1 VNKLFRRIRFSV
13 SVSASALIA
22 LFVGM
27 ALTTIIFT
35 AERQV
40 ESARQTVQF
49 QQSAKLRT
57 VAIKTGL
64 QDSAE
69 QLVVLNQLFSSFGII
84 SRQQFHTF
92 TAPILQRYP
101 QIQALSYQRLVMQA
115 DRHNFELEMRKRYPS
130 FTVTE
135 IVDGKQQPAA
145 IRDRYNVVE
154 YIEPA
159 IGNEAAMGVDTAYN
173 DDQTLARKISRETGR
188 PTSTGLLSLAQD
200 KGWHTGFLILA
211 PVYWQG
217 APLDNASMR
226 VRAAIGETA
235 AVFRA
240 DHFIDAILHAH
251 GFIEEPGMSIS
262 IFAGS
267 NTDIKNLAFQQMS
280 PLKSG
285 WDIPLPPGWL
295 FYDNMA
301 PLNETFS
308 LADNPWHLEVTQ
320 APVLFTVNNM
330 GAVYVLF
337 GGLLSSLLVAAY
349 VYSLV
354 SRIVTIERETKEST
368 ASLQFANLRLS
379 EDVATRV
386 RTEKS
391 LRLRER
397 VIEVSANAVIICS
410 AEAPDYAIEYVNPAF
425 ERITGFSA
433 GEVVGH
439 SLESLQGSSQ
449 DQQNIEEIRAALREK
464 REGRA
469 LLRNYRKDG
478 TDYWN
483 ELFIA
488 PVLDEQGE
496 LSHYV
501 VAQYDISAVM
511 GYEAEIE
518 FQANHDVL
526 TGLANRNLLRE
537 RLTQAIANAD
547 RSGNPLWVVFVDL
560 DRFKFVNDTLGHEA
574 GDVLL
579 KVLAGRLQSATHE
592 ADTVARLG
600 GDEFV
605 LVLPDQ
611 INDGFGQQ
619 VLQCIMD
626 SVAQPLTLQD
636 HEFYLTCSMGIA
648 KYPQDGNTAES
659 LIKLADIAMYRAKEM
674 GRSTSQFYTSEMI
687 ERTLDRLSI
696 EADLRQALDR
706 NEFQIHYQPQ
716 VCVKHGHIVGMEV
729 LLRWQHP
736 VHGMIQPARF
746 IGLAEEMGLIIPIGA
761 WVIREACAQTKAW
774 QLAGFTDLRVAV
786 NLSPRQFTQKA
797 LAQVIADI
805 LQETELEPR
814 FLELELTE
822 SMVMK
827 DVDSAILI
835 LATLKN
841 LGIHI
846 AIDDFGTGYS
856 SLSYLRRF
864 PIDVL
869 KIDQS
874 FVNELTTDADAA
886 AIVVAV
892 ISLAHSLR
900 LRVIAEGVETAEQ
913 LDYLR
918 ARGCDEAQGYYFSR
932 PVASGAFETLLRQ
945 EAAQNKTLSTS

>member
-1 VNKLFRRIRFSV
+1 VNKLLRKIRFSV

-22 LFVGM
+22 LTVGLV
-27 ALTTIIFT
+27 LTVVIF
-35 AERQV
+35 AAVRQV
-40 ESARQTVQF
+40 ESGRQKVEF

-57 VAIKTGL
+57 AAIKTGL

-69 QLVVLNQLFSSFGII
+69 QLVILNQLFHSFGII

-92 TAPILQRYP
+92 TEPILQRYP
-101 QIQALSYQRLVMQA
+101 EIQALSYQRVVTQA
-115 DRHNFELEMRKRYPS
+115 ERHNFEAEMQKRFPN

-135 IVDGKQQPAA
+135 IVDGKQRPAA

-154 YIEPA
+154 YVEPM
-159 IGNEAAMGVDTAYN
+159 IGNEASLGVDTAYN
-173 DDQTLARKISRETGR
+173 NDQTLARKISRESGK

-217 APLDNASMR
+217 APLDTPVMR
-226 VRAAIGETA
+226 ERAAIGETA
-235 AVFRA
+235 AVFRT
-240 DHFIDAILHAH
+240 DHLIDTILDAQGFIDQ
-251 GFIEEPGMSIS
+251 PGMNIGLY
-262 IFAGS
+262 AGS
-267 NTDIKNLAFQQMS
+267 TNDVKNLASRQVV
-280 PLKSG
+280 PLQSA
-285 WDIPLPPGWL
+285 PLIHFPSGWL
-295 FYDNMA
+295 FYDNMV
-301 PLNETFS
+301 PLGETFTM
-308 LADNPWHLEVTQ
+308 ANNPWHLEVTQ
-320 APVLFTVNNM
+320 ESTLFTDHNM
-330 GAVYVLF
+330 GALYVLL
-337 GGLLSSLLVAAY
+337 GGVLCSLLVAAY
-349 VYSLV
+349 VYHLASH
-354 SRIVTIERETKEST
+354 IVTIERNAKEST

-425 ERITGFSA
+425 VRITGYSA
-433 GEVVGH
+433 AEVVGR
-439 SLESLQGSSQ
+439 SLESLHGNSQ
-449 DQQNIEEIRAALREK
+449 DQQNIEEIRAALRER

-478 TDYWN
+478 SGYWN
-483 ELFIA
+483 ELFVA
-488 PVLDEQGE
+488 PVLDEEGA
-496 LSHYV
+496 LSHFV

-518 FQANHDVL
+518 FQAKHDVL

-537 RLTQAIANAD
+537 RLTEAIANAD
-547 RSGNPLWVVFVDL
+547 RSGNQLWVAFVDL

-579 KVLAGRLQSATHE
+579 KVLAGRLQTATHE

-611 INDGFGQQ
+611 TDETSGHE

-626 SVAQPLTLQD
+626 AVAQPMTLED
-636 HEFYLTCSMGIA
+636 HEFYLTCSLGVA
-648 KYPQDGNTAES
+648 RYPQDGNTAES

-674 GRSTSQFYTSEMI
+674 GRSIYQFYTSEMI

-706 NEFQIHYQPQ
+706 NEFEIHYQPQ
-716 VCVKHGHIVGMEV
+716 ISVTSGRIVGMEV
-729 LLRWQHP
+729 LLRWRHP
-736 VHGMIQPARF
+736 VHGMIQPGRF

-761 WVIREACAQTKAW
+761 WVIRTACVQTKAW
-774 QLAGFTDLRVAV
+774 QLAGFGDLRVAV

-797 LAQVIADI
+797 LGQSIADV
-805 LQETELEPR
+805 LRETGLEPR

-822 SMVMK
+822 SMVMN
-827 DVDSAILI
+827 DVESAVTILR
-835 LATLKN
+835 TLKD
-841 LGIHI
+841 LGVHI

-874 FVNELTTDADAA
+874 FENELTVDADSA

-900 LRVIAEGVETAEQ
+900 LHVIADGVETADQ
-913 LDYLR
+913 LAYLR
-918 ARGCDEAQGYYFSR
+918 AQGCDEVQGYFFSR
-932 PVASGAFETLLRQ
+932 PVEARAFEALLQ
-945 EAAQNKTLSTS
+945 KDAQINVIS

>member
-1 VNKLFRRIRFSV
+1 MHKLLRKIRFSV

-22 LFVGM
+22 LAVG
-27 ALTTIIFT
+27 LVCTVIIFT
-35 AERQV
+35 AVRQV
-40 ESARQTVQF
+40 ESGRQKIEF
-49 QQSAKLRT
+49 QQSAKLRILT
-57 VAIKTGL
+57 IKTGL

-69 QLVVLNQLFSSFGII
+69 QLVVLNQLFHSFGII

-92 TAPILQRYP
+92 TEPILQRYP
-101 QIQALSYQRLVMQA
+101 EIQALSYQRIVMQA
-115 DRHNFELEMRKRYPS
+115 ERRNFEADMQRRYPN
-130 FTVTE
+130 FTITE
-135 IVDGKQQPAA
+135 IVDGKQRPAA

-154 YIEPA
+154 YIEPM
-159 IGNEAAMGVDTAYN
+159 IGNEAALGVDTAYN
-173 DDQTLARKISRETGR
+173 NDQILARKYSRESGR

-217 APLDNASMR
+217 APLDNAAMR
-226 VRAAIGETA
+226 TRAAIGETA
-235 AVFRA
+235 AVFRV
-240 DHFIDAILHAH
+240 DHLIDTILDAH
-251 GFIEEPGMSIS
+251 GFIDQPGMNIGLYAASS
-262 IFAGS
+262 A
-267 NTDIKNLAFQQMS
+267 DIKNLAFRQAV
-280 PLKSG
+280 PLQSN
-285 WDIPLPPGWL
+285 PLIRFPSGWL
-295 FYDNMA
+295 FYDNME
-301 PLNETFS
+301 PVGETFVM
-308 LADNPWHLEVTQ
+308 ANNPWHLEVTQ
-320 APVLFTVNNM
+320 ESAFFTDHNM
-330 GAVYVLF
+330 GALYVLL
-337 GGLLSSLLVAAY
+337 GGFFSSFLAAAY
-349 VYSLV
+349 VYRLV
-354 SRIVTIERETKEST
+354 THIVTIERDAREST

-379 EDVATRV
+379 EDVASRV

-410 AEAPDYAIEYVNPAF
+410 AEAPDYPIEYVNPAF
-425 ERITGFSA
+425 VRITGFHA
-433 GEVVGH
+433 DEVVGR
-439 SLESLQGSSQ
+439 SLESLHGNSQ
-449 DQQNIEEIRAALREK
+449 DQQNIEEIRAALRER

-478 TDYWN
+478 TGYWN
-483 ELFIA
+483 ELFVA
-488 PVLDEQGE
+488 PVLDEQGV
-496 LSHYV
+496 LSHFV

-518 FQANHDVL
+518 FQAKHDVL

-537 RLTQAIANAD
+537 RLTEAIVSAD
-547 RSGNPLWVVFVDL
+547 KSGNPLWVAFVDL

-579 KVLAGRLQSATHE
+579 KVLAGRLQAATHE

-605 LVLPDQ
+605 LILPDQ
-611 INDGFGQQ
+611 IDDAKGFQ
-619 VLQCIMD
+619 VLQSIMEAI
-626 SVAQPLTLQD
+626 AQPLTLLD
-636 HEFYLTCSMGIA
+636 HEFFLTCSMGVA
-648 KYPQDGNTAES
+648 RYPHDGKTAES

-674 GRSTSQFYTSEMI
+674 GRSIYQFYTSDMI

-696 EADLRQALDR
+696 ESDLRQALDR
-706 NEFQIHYQPQ
+706 NEFEIHYQPQ
-716 VCVKHGHIVGMEV
+716 ICVKHGHIVGMEV
-729 LLRWQHP
+729 LLRWRHP

-761 WVIREACAQTKAW
+761 WVIRTACIQTKAW

-797 LAQVIADI
+797 LGQSIADV
-805 LQETELEPR
+805 LQETGLEPR

-822 SMVMK
+822 SMVMN
-827 DVDSAILI
+827 DVDSAITI
-835 LATLKN
+835 LRTLKD
-841 LGIHI
+841 LGVHI

-874 FVNELTTDADAA
+874 FVNELTVDADAA

-892 ISLAHSLR
+892 VSLAHSLR

-913 LDYLR
+913 LAYLR
-918 ARGCDEAQGYYFSR
+918 AQGCDEVQGYYFSR
-932 PVASGAFETLLRQ
+932 PVDARAFEELLKN
-945 EAAQNKTLSTS
+945 EAKERE